1 MIITK
6 IIKDMTIPI
15 GFMQTRNIPG
25 LTILSSFDW
34 ENMKITSEVYEYSVD
49 SENNMGIDIT
59 NSFISFKEINISN
72 NTINMFHIESGNIKD
87 KLNQWLFSITK
98 AYIEN
103 ITDGNGTKVF
113 SGASIT
119 SLSI

>member
-1 MIITK
+1 
-6 IIKDMTIPI
+6 MTIPI